1 MKKQVKYV
9 FITGGVVSSLGKGVT
24 SASLALLLKSRGYR
38 VFMQKLD
45 PYLNVDPGTMSPYQH
60 GEVFVTD
67 DGAETD
73 LDLGHYE
80 RFAGVTCSKASNYTS
95 GRIYSAVLARERA
108 GGYLGGTV
116 QVVPHITDEIKAA
129 IRSAGEAHGDEPS
142 PDIVLCEIGGV
153 SGDIES
159 LPFLEAARQ
168 FRFEEGNEN
177 TCFVH
182 LTLGPYL
189 KAAGELKTKPS
200 QHSVGMLRN
209 IGIIPD
215 ILVCR
220 TEMTIPEEH
229 LKKLAMFCNVKREC
243 VIEEKD
249 VADSVYAVP
258 RELREQGLDEQVL
271 RQVRLDLWPI
281 KHTVWDTL
289 VRKAT
294 QPKKRC
300 RIALVGKYISIRDAY
315 KSVHEALQHAGMA
328 NDCKVE
334 VIPIEAEELLAA
346 KNAESAKKKD
356 LCDLCDL
363 CGKKLK
369 DIDGILV
376 PGGFGSRGVEGKIAA
391 IKYAREKKIPFLG
404 ICLGMQCTVIEY
416 ARDVLGWKDANSTEF
431 DENTTHPVIDLME
444 EQRGVTQKGGTM
456 RLGAYPC
463 VLEKGSLA
471 DKLYS
476 HKGHKDNSA
485 CSASL
490 GTRFARLGSLQNAS
504 PAFAAVTRLCVKN
517 KDAPVISERHRHRYE
532 FANDTKAQ
540 KAIEA
545 AGLVASGLSPDGK
558 LVEIVELPGHPY
570 FIASQFHPEFKS
582 RPTIPHPLFNGL
594 VKAALRNGKRGTG
607 TGERIPRAKR
617 VAEGD
622 ALAGVGTERGSEE

>member
-9 FITGGVVSSLGKGVT
+9 FITGGVVSSLGKGIT
-24 SASLALLLKSRGYR
+24 SASLALLLKSRGYK

-80 RFAGVTCSKASNYTS
+80 RFAGVTCTKASNYTS

-129 IRSAGEAHGDEPS
+129 IHDAGNHDC
-142 PDIVLCEIGGV
+142 DIVLCEIGGV

-168 FRFEEGNEN
+168 FRFEEGIEN

-182 LTLGPYL
+182 LTLVPYL

-200 QHSVGMLRN
+200 QHSVGQLRN

-220 TEMTIPEEH
+220 TEMPIPEEH
-229 LKKLAMFCNVKREC
+229 KQKLALFCNVRPEC
-243 VIEEKD
+243 VIEEQD
-249 VADSVYAVP
+249 VTDSVYAVP
-258 RELREQGLDEQVL
+258 RELRKQGLDEQVL
-271 RQVRLDLWPI
+271 RQLHLDIWPV

-294 QPKKRC
+294 QPKKHC
-300 RIALVGKYISIRDAY
+300 RIALVGKYIAIRDAY

-334 VIPIEAEELLAA
+334 VVPIEAEDLINPHTETQRHGDKKSPCASVPLCEL
-346 KNAESAKKKD
+346 KKV
-356 LCDLCDL
+356 
-363 CGKKLK
+363 
-369 DIDGILV
+369 DGILV

-391 IKYAREKKIPFLG
+391 IKYARTHKIPFLG

-416 ARDVLGWKDANSTEF
+416 ARDVLSWADANSTEF
-431 DENTTHPVIDLME
+431 DEHTTHPVIDLME

-463 VLEKGSLA
+463 VIKKNTLAAKLYKNVMTGLTGFSGLSGGTPNTPNPVNPVNPVKNESLA
-471 DKLYS
+471 GL
-476 HKGHKDNSA
+476 
-485 CSASL
+485 
-490 GTRFARLGSLQNAS
+490 
-504 PAFAAVTRLCVKN
+504 
-517 KDAPVISERHRHRYE
+517 ISERHRHRYE
-532 FANDTKAQ
+532 LAYDSEACERL
-540 KAIEA
+540 EA
-545 AGLVASGLSPDGK
+545 AGLKVSGLSPDGK
-558 LVEIVELPGHPY
+558 LVEIVELPSHPY
-570 FIASQFHPEFKS
+570 FIAGQFHPEFKS
-582 RPTIPHPLFNGL
+582 RPTAPHPLFLGL
-594 VKAALRNGKRGTG
+594 VAAALKNR
-607 TGERIPRAKR
+607 RA
-617 VAEGD
+617 
-622 ALAGVGTERGSEE
+622 

>member
-24 SASLALLLKSRGYR
+24 SASLALLLKSRGYK

-80 RFAGVTCSKASNYTS
+80 RFAGVTCTKASNYTS

-129 IRSAGEAHGDEPS
+129 IRSAGEGGGRGATDL

-168 FRFEEGNEN
+168 FRFEEGAEN

-182 LTLGPYL
+182 LTLVPYL

-220 TEMTIPEEH
+220 TEMPIPEEH
-229 LKKLAMFCNVKREC
+229 KQKLALFCNVKREC
-243 VIEEKD
+243 VIEEQD
-249 VADSVYAVP
+249 VTDSVYAVP
-258 RELREQGLDEQVL
+258 RELRKQGLDEQVL
-271 RQVRLDLWPI
+271 RQLHLDIWPV

-289 VRKAT
+289 VKKAT
-294 QPKKRC
+294 QPKKHC
-300 RIALVGKYISIRDAY
+300 RIALVGKYITIRDAY
-315 KSVHEALQHAGMA
+315 KSIHEALQHAGMA

-334 VIPIEAEELLAA
+334 VVPIEAEDILTQRHRDTEPNI
-346 KNAESAKKKD
+346 KH
-356 LCDLCDL
+356 LCASVPLC
-363 CGKKLK
+363 LK
-369 DIDGILV
+369 DVDGILV
-376 PGGFGSRGVEGKIAA
+376 PGGFGARGVEGKIAA
-391 IKYAREKKIPFLG
+391 IKYAREYKIPFLG

-431 DENTTHPVIDLME
+431 DEHTTHPVIDLME
-444 EQRGVTQKGGTM
+444 EQRGITQKGGTM

-463 VLEKGSLA
+463 VLKKGSLA
-471 DKLYS
+471 DRLYS
-476 HKGHKDNSA
+476 HKERKGNSA
-485 CSASL
+485 PL
-490 GTRFARLGSLQNAS
+490 
-504 PAFAAVTRLCVKN
+504 RLCVKN
-517 KDAPVISERHRHRYE
+517 TDTARISERHRHRYE
-532 FANDTKAQ
+532 LAYDSEGRSALV
-540 KAIEA
+540 A
-545 AGLVASGLSPDGK
+545 AGLDVSGVSPDGK
-558 LVEIVELPGHPY
+558 LVEIVELTQAKHPY
-570 FIASQFHPEFKS
+570 FIACQFHPEFKS
-582 RPTIPHPLFNGL
+582 RPTEPHPLFVGL
-594 VKAALRNGKRGTG
+594 VKAALKNRRT
-607 TGERIPRAKR
+607 
-617 VAEGD
+617 
-622 ALAGVGTERGSEE
+622 

>member
-1 MKKQVKYV
+1 MKKQVKYA

-24 SASLALLLKSRGYR
+24 SASLALLLKSRGYK

-80 RFAGVTCSKASNYTS
+80 RFAGVTCTKASNFTS

-129 IRSAGEAHGDEPS
+129 IRSAGEGGGAGRAAL

-168 FRFEEGNEN
+168 FRFEAGPDN

-182 LTLGPYL
+182 LTLVPYL

-200 QHSVGMLRN
+200 QHSVGQLRA

-229 LKKLAMFCNVKREC
+229 LQKLALFCNVKREC

-249 VADSVYAVP
+249 VTDSVYAVP
-258 RELREQGLDEQVL
+258 RELKDQHLDEQVL
-271 RQVRLDLWPI
+271 KQLHLPVNTI
-281 KHTVWDTL
+281 QHTVWDTL

-294 QPKKRC
+294 QPKKSC

-328 NDCKVE
+328 NNCKVE
-334 VIPIEAEELLAA
+334 VVPVEAEEFETGFTGLTGLAKSSNHVNLVNPV
-346 KNAESAKKKD
+346 KNNP
-356 LCDLCDL
+356 
-363 CGKKLK
+363 LK

-376 PGGFGSRGVEGKIAA
+376 PGGFGARGVEGKIAA
-391 IKYAREKKIPFLG
+391 IKYARENNIPFLG

-431 DENTTHPVIDLME
+431 DEKTAHPVIDLME
-444 EQRGVTQKGGTM
+444 EQRGITQKGGTM

-463 VLEKGSLA
+463 VLKKGSLA
-471 DKLYS
+471 AKLY
-476 HKGHKDNSA
+476 KNVLTG
-485 CSASL
+485 L
-490 GTRFARLGSLQNAS
+490 TRFTGLSEGAIQTLNPVNPVNPVKQNN
-504 PAFAAVTRLCVKN
+504 AAG
-517 KDAPVISERHRHRYE
+517 VISERHRHRYE
-532 FANDTKAQ
+532 LAYDGAAREKL
-540 KAIEA
+540 EA
-545 AGLVASGLSPDGK
+545 RGLNVSGLSPDGK
-558 LVEIVELPGHPY
+558 LVEIVELPRTKHPY
-570 FIASQFHPEFKS
+570 FIACQFHPEFKS
-582 RPTIPHPLFNGL
+582 RPTAPHPLFVGL
-594 VKAALRNGKRGTG
+594 VSAALKRKT
-607 TGERIPRAKR
+607 K
-617 VAEGD
+617 
-622 ALAGVGTERGSEE
+622 

>member
-24 SASLALLLKSRGYR
+24 SASLALLLKSRGYK

-80 RFAGVTCSKASNYTS
+80 RFAGVTCTKASNFTS

-129 IRSAGEAHGDEPS
+129 IRSAGEHDC
-142 PDIVLCEIGGV
+142 DIVLCEIGGV

-168 FRFEEGNEN
+168 FRFEEGFEN

-182 LTLGPYL
+182 LTLVPYL

-220 TEMTIPEEH
+220 TEMPIPEEH
-229 LKKLAMFCNVKREC
+229 KQKLAMFCNVRREC
-243 VIEEKD
+243 VIEEQD
-249 VADSVYAVP
+249 VTDSVYAVP
-258 RELREQGLDEQVL
+258 RELRKQGLDEQVL
-271 RQVRLDLWPI
+271 RQLHLDIWPI
-281 KHTVWDTL
+281 KHTSWDTL

-294 QPKKRC
+294 KSKHHC
-300 RIALVGKYISIRDAY
+300 RIALVGKYITIRDAY
-315 KSVHEALQHAGMA
+315 KSIHEALQHAGMA
-328 NDCKVE
+328 KDCKVE
-334 VIPIEAEELLAA
+334 VVPIEAEEIANECNRLHSRAFDSWA
-346 KNAESAKKKD
+346 
-356 LCDLCDL
+356 
-363 CGKKLK
+363 K

-391 IKYAREKKIPFLG
+391 IRYAREHNIPFLG

-416 ARDVLGWKDANSTEF
+416 ARSVVGWEDANSTEF
-431 DENTTHPVIDLME
+431 DENTPHPVIDLME
-444 EQRGVTQKGGTM
+444 EQRGITQKGGTM

-463 VLEKGSLA
+463 VLKKGSLA

-476 HKGHKDNSA
+476 RKEHKERKDS
-485 CSASL
+485 SASL
-490 GTRFARLGSLQNAS
+490 
-504 PAFAAVTRLCVKN
+504 RLCVKN
-517 KDAPVISERHRHRYE
+517 TDTVTISERHRHRYE
-532 FANDTKAQ
+532 LSNASDAS
-540 KAIEA
+540 AALVA
-545 AGLVASGLSPDGK
+545 AGLEVSGLSPDET
-558 LVEIVELPGHPY
+558 LVEIVELPQTTHPY
-570 FIASQFHPEFKS
+570 FIACQFHPEFKS
-582 RPTIPHPLFNGL
+582 RPTSPHPLFLGL
-594 VKAALRNGKRGTG
+594 VEAALKGK
-607 TGERIPRAKR
+607 KK
-617 VAEGD
+617 
-622 ALAGVGTERGSEE
+622 

>member
-1 MKKQVKYV
+1 MEKQVKYV

-24 SASLALLLKSRGYR
+24 SASLALLLKSRGYK

-80 RFAGVTCSKASNYTS
+80 RFAGVTCTKASNYTS

-129 IRSAGEAHGDEPS
+129 IRSAGAGGSRPTATAEAAAETEADP

-168 FRFEEGNEN
+168 FRFEEGVEN

-182 LTLGPYL
+182 LTLVPYL

-220 TEMTIPEEH
+220 TEMPIPEEH
-229 LKKLAMFCNVKREC
+229 KQKLALFCNVRREC
-243 VIEEKD
+243 VIEEQD
-249 VADSVYAVP
+249 VTDSVYAVP

-271 RQVRLDLWPI
+271 KQLHLDIWPI

-289 VRKAT
+289 VKKAT
-294 QPKKRC
+294 KPKRHC
-300 RIALVGKYISIRDAY
+300 RIALVGKYIAIRDAY
-315 KSVHEALQHAGMA
+315 KSIHEALQHAGMA
-328 NDCKVE
+328 RDCKVE
-334 VIPIEAEELLAA
+334 VVPIEAEEF
-346 KNAESAKKKD
+346 ES
-356 LCDLCDL
+356 
-363 CGKKLK
+363 LK
-369 DIDGILV
+369 VSKGESVKASNPQTLKPSNFQTFDGILV

-391 IKYAREKKIPFLG
+391 IRYAREHKIPFLG

-431 DENTTHPVIDLME
+431 DEATAHPVIDLME

-463 VLEKGSLA
+463 VLKKGSLA
-471 DKLYS
+471 SRLY
-476 HKGHKDNSA
+476 KNVLTG
-485 CSASL
+485 L
-490 GTRFARLGSLQNAS
+490 TRFSGLPAS
-504 PAFAAVTRLCVKN
+504 ANHPNNPVNPVKKQAV
-517 KDAPVISERHRHRYE
+517 AGVISERHRHRYE
-532 FANDTKAQ
+532 LAYDSEAREKL
-540 KAIEA
+540 EA
-545 AGLVASGLSPDGK
+545 AGLKVSGLSPDGK
-558 LVEIVELPGHPY
+558 LVEVVELPKHPY
-570 FIASQFHPEFKS
+570 FIACQFHPEFKS
-582 RPTIPHPLFNGL
+582 RPTAPHPLFIGL
-594 VKAALRNGKRGTG
+594 VSAALKKSVTR
-607 TGERIPRAKR
+607 
-617 VAEGD
+617 
-622 ALAGVGTERGSEE
+622 

>member
-129 IRSAGEAHGDEPS
+129 IRSAGEAHGDEPA

-182 LTLGPYL
+182 LTLVPYL

-334 VIPIEAEELLAA
+334 VVPIEAEEFEGCVSRAETRIPQPQAVRKADALAGVRRGE
-346 KNAESAKKKD
+346 KN
-356 LCDLCDL
+356 LCDSAPLRE
-363 CGKKLK
+363 LK
-369 DIDGILV
+369 NIDGILV

-463 VLEKGSLA
+463 LLAKGSLA

-476 HKGHKDNSA
+476 HKEYKTS
-485 CSASL
+485 SASL
-490 GTRFARLGSLQNAS
+490 
-504 PAFAAVTRLCVKN
+504 RLCVKN
-517 KDAPVISERHRHRYE
+517 KEAPVISERHRHRYE

-594 VKAALRNGKRGTG
+594 VKAALKGK
-607 TGERIPRAKR
+607 KK
-617 VAEGD
+617 
-622 ALAGVGTERGSEE
+622 

>member
-9 FITGGVVSSLGKGVT
+9 FITGGVVSSLGKGIT
-24 SASLALLLKSRGYR
+24 SASLALLLKSRGYK

-116 QVVPHITDEIKAA
+116 QVVPHITNEIKAA
-129 IRSAGEAHGDEPS
+129 IRSAGEHDC
-142 PDIVLCEIGGV
+142 DIVLCEIGGV

-168 FRFEEGNEN
+168 FRFEEGAEN

-182 LTLGPYL
+182 LTLVPYL
-189 KAAGELKTKPS
+189 RAAGELKTKPS
-200 QHSVGMLRN
+200 QHSVGQLRA

-220 TEMTIPEEH
+220 TEMPIPREH
-229 LKKLAMFCNVKREC
+229 LEKLAMFCNVRRDC

-249 VADSVYAVP
+249 VTDSVYAVP
-258 RELREQGLDEQVL
+258 RELHKQHLDEQVL
-271 RQVRLDLWPI
+271 KQLHLDIWPI

-289 VRKAT
+289 VKKAT
-294 QPKKRC
+294 QPKHEC
-300 RIALVGKYISIRDAY
+300 TIALVGKYISIRDAY

-328 NDCKVE
+328 HNAKVHVDC
-334 VIPIEAEELLAA
+334 IEAEEVEKNPKLLAKA
-346 KNAESAKKKD
+346 
-356 LCDLCDL
+356 
-363 CGKKLK
+363 
-369 DIDGILV
+369 DGILV
-376 PGGFGSRGVEGKIAA
+376 PGGFGSRGVPGKVAA
-391 IKYAREKKIPFLG
+391 IKWAREKGVPFLG

-431 DENTTHPVIDLME
+431 DEKTAHPVIDLME
-444 EQRGVTQKGGTM
+444 EQKKVTAKGGTM

-463 VLEKGSLA
+463 VLKKGSLA
-471 DKLYS
+471 AKLY
-476 HKGHKDNSA
+476 KT
-485 CSASL
+485 L
-490 GTRFARLGSLQNAS
+490 E
-504 PAFAAVTRLCVKN
+504 
-517 KDAPVISERHRHRYE
+517 ISERHRHRYE
-532 FANDTKAQ
+532 FALGTPMQ
-540 KAIEA
+540 QAIEK
-545 AGLVASGLSPDGK
+545 AGLKVSGTSPDGK
-558 LVEIVELPGHPY
+558 LVEIVELPAHPY
-570 FIASQFHPEFKS
+570 FIAGQFHPEFKS
-582 RPTIPHPLFNGL
+582 RPTAPHPLFNGL
-594 VKAALRNGKRGTG
+594 VAAALKRKSAARGK
-607 TGERIPRAKR
+607 
-617 VAEGD
+617 
-622 ALAGVGTERGSEE
+622 

>member
-129 IRSAGEAHGDEPS
+129 IRSAGEAHGDEPA

-182 LTLGPYL
+182 LTLVPYL

-229 LKKLAMFCNVKREC
+229 LRKLAMFCNVKREC

-334 VIPIEAEELLAA
+334 VVPIEAEEFEGCVSRAETRRRGE
-346 KNAESAKKKD
+346 KN
-356 LCDLCDL
+356 LCDSAPLRE
-363 CGKKLK
+363 LK

-463 VLEKGSLA
+463 VLKKDSLA

-476 HKGHKDNSA
+476 HKEHKDNSA

-490 GTRFARLGSLQNAS
+490 
-504 PAFAAVTRLCVKN
+504 RLCVKN

-570 FIASQFHPEFKS
+570 FIAAQFHPEFKS

-594 VKAALRNGKRGTG
+594 VKAALKNGKREKG
-607 TGERIPRAKR
+607 
-617 VAEGD
+617 
-622 ALAGVGTERGSEE
+622 RGCEE

>member
-9 FITGGVVSSLGKGVT
+9 FITGGVVSSLGKGIT
-24 SASLALLLKSRGYR
+24 SASLALLLKSRGYK

-80 RFAGVTCSKASNYTS
+80 RFAGVTCTKASNYTS

-129 IRSAGEAHGDEPS
+129 IRSAGEHDC
-142 PDIVLCEIGGV
+142 DIVLCEIGGV

-168 FRFEEGNEN
+168 FRFEEGAEN

-182 LTLGPYL
+182 LTLVPYL

-220 TEMTIPEEH
+220 TEMPIPEEH
-229 LKKLAMFCNVKREC
+229 KQKLALFCNVKREC
-243 VIEEKD
+243 VIEEQD
-249 VADSVYAVP
+249 VTDSVYAVP
-258 RELREQGLDEQVL
+258 RELRRQGLDEQVL
-271 RQVRLDLWPI
+271 RQLHLDIWPI
-281 KHTVWDTL
+281 KHTSWDTL
-289 VRKAT
+289 VKKAT
-294 QPKKRC
+294 QPKKQC

-315 KSVHEALQHAGMA
+315 KSIHEALQHAGMA

-334 VIPIEAEELLAA
+334 VVPIEAEEYENNRSRINRVEHVERVEKESCKNLHVSTCSTRLKNSLA
-346 KNAESAKKKD
+346 E
-356 LCDLCDL
+356 
-363 CGKKLK
+363 
-369 DIDGILV
+369 IDGILV

-391 IKYAREKKIPFLG
+391 IKYAREHKIPFLG
-404 ICLGMQCTVIEY
+404 ICLGMQCAVIEY

-431 DENTTHPVIDLME
+431 DEHTTHPVIDLME

-463 VLEKGSLA
+463 VLKKGSLA
-471 DKLYS
+471 AKLYS
-476 HKGHKDNSA
+476 
-485 CSASL
+485 
-490 GTRFARLGSLQNAS
+490 TTQ
-504 PAFAAVTRLCVKN
+504 
-517 KDAPVISERHRHRYE
+517 ISERHRHRYE
-532 FANDTKAQ
+532 LAYDSDGRTALV
-540 KAIEA
+540 A
-545 AGLVASGLSPDGK
+545 AGLVVSGVSPDGK
-558 LVEIVELPGHPY
+558 LVEIVELPQAKHPY
-570 FIASQFHPEFKS
+570 FIAGQFHPEFKS
-582 RPTIPHPLFNGL
+582 RPTAPHPLFVGL
-594 VKAALRNGKRGTG
+594 VDAALKGRK
-607 TGERIPRAKR
+607 K
-617 VAEGD
+617 
-622 ALAGVGTERGSEE
+622 

>member
-9 FITGGVVSSLGKGVT
+9 FITGGVVSSLGKGIT

-129 IRSAGEAHGDEPS
+129 IHSAGEAHGDEPA

-168 FRFEEGNEN
+168 FRFEEGMEN

-182 LTLGPYL
+182 LTLVPYL

-200 QHSVGMLRN
+200 QHSVGQLRA

-220 TEMTIPEEH
+220 TEMTIPDEH
-229 LKKLAMFCNVKREC
+229 LAKLALFCNVKREC

-249 VADSVYAVP
+249 VTDSVYAVP
-258 RELREQGLDEQVL
+258 RELRQQGLDEQVL
-271 RQVRLDLWPI
+271 KQLHLDIWPV
-281 KHTVWDTL
+281 KHTVWDSL

-315 KSVHEALQHAGMA
+315 KSIHEALQHAGMA

-334 VIPIEAEELLAA
+334 VVPIEAECLVPS
-346 KNAESAKKKD
+346 AECRVPSAKSKHKTPSTKHQA
-356 LCDLCDL
+356 LST
-363 CGKKLK
+363 
-369 DIDGILV
+369 IDGILV

-431 DENTTHPVIDLME
+431 DEGTAHPVIDLME
-444 EQRGVTQKGGTM
+444 EQRGITQKGGTM

-463 VLEKGSLA
+463 ILHKGSLA
-471 DKLYS
+471 
-476 HKGHKDNSA
+476 
-485 CSASL
+485 
-490 GTRFARLGSLQNAS
+490 ARLYKEFLTGCES
-504 PAFAAVTRLCVKN
+504 
-517 KDAPVISERHRHRYE
+517 KDAAGMISERHRHRYE
-532 FANDTKAQ
+532 FANGSAEQ
-540 KAIEA
+540 KAIEK

-558 LVEIVELPGHPY
+558 LVEVVELPSHPY

-582 RPTIPHPLFNGL
+582 RPTTPHPLFDGL
-594 VKAALRNGKRGTG
+594 IKAALKGQK
-607 TGERIPRAKR
+607 K
-617 VAEGD
+617 
-622 ALAGVGTERGSEE
+622 

>member
-9 FITGGVVSSLGKGVT
+9 FITGGVVSSLGKGIT

-129 IRSAGEAHGDEPS
+129 IHSAGEAHGDEPA

-168 FRFEEGNEN
+168 FRFEEGMEN

-182 LTLGPYL
+182 LTLVPYL

-200 QHSVGMLRN
+200 QHSVGQLRA

-220 TEMTIPEEH
+220 TEMTIPDEH
-229 LKKLAMFCNVKREC
+229 LAKLALFCNVKREC

-249 VADSVYAVP
+249 VTDSVYAVP
-258 RELREQGLDEQVL
+258 RELRQQGLDEQVL
-271 RQVRLDLWPI
+271 KQLHLDIWPV
-281 KHTVWDTL
+281 KHTVWDSL

-315 KSVHEALQHAGMA
+315 KSIHEALQHAGMA

-334 VIPIEAEELLAA
+334 VVPIEAECLVPS
-346 KNAESAKKKD
+346 AECLVPSAKSKHKTPSTKHQA
-356 LCDLCDL
+356 LST
-363 CGKKLK
+363 
-369 DIDGILV
+369 IDGILV

-431 DENTTHPVIDLME
+431 DEGTAHPVIDLME
-444 EQRGVTQKGGTM
+444 EQRGITQKGGTM

-463 VLEKGSLA
+463 ILAKGTLA
-471 DKLYS
+471 AKLY
-476 HKGHKDNSA
+476 KDV
-485 CSASL
+485 L
-490 GTRFARLGSLQNAS
+490 TGL
-504 PAFAAVTRLCVKN
+504 TRLTGFKG
-517 KDAPVISERHRHRYE
+517 DANPVNPVNPVLKHDAAGMISERHRHRYE
-532 FANDTKAQ
+532 FANGSAEQ
-540 KAIEA
+540 KAIEK

-558 LVEIVELPGHPY
+558 LVEIVELPSHPY
-570 FIASQFHPEFKS
+570 FTASQFHPEFKS
-582 RPTIPHPLFNGL
+582 RPTTPHPLFDGL
-594 VKAALRNGKRGTG
+594 IKAALKGQK
-607 TGERIPRAKR
+607 K
-617 VAEGD
+617 
-622 ALAGVGTERGSEE
+622 

>member
-9 FITGGVVSSLGKGVT
+9 FITGGVVSSLGKGIT
-24 SASLALLLKSRGYR
+24 SASLALLLKSRGYK

-116 QVVPHITDEIKAA
+116 QVVPHITNEIKAA
-129 IRSAGEAHGDEPS
+129 IRSAGEHDC
-142 PDIVLCEIGGV
+142 DIVLCEIGGV

-168 FRFEEGNEN
+168 FRFEEGAEN

-182 LTLGPYL
+182 LTLVPYL

-200 QHSVGMLRN
+200 QHSVGQLRA

-220 TEMTIPEEH
+220 TEMPIPREH
-229 LKKLAMFCNVKREC
+229 LEKLAMFCNVRRDC

-249 VADSVYAVP
+249 VTDSVYAVP
-258 RELREQGLDEQVL
+258 RELHKQHLDEQVL
-271 RQVRLDLWPI
+271 KQLHLDIWPI
-281 KHTVWDTL
+281 RHTVWDTL
-289 VRKAT
+289 VKKAT
-294 QPKKRC
+294 QPKHEC
-300 RIALVGKYISIRDAY
+300 TIALVGKYISIRDAY

-328 NDCKVE
+328 HNAKVHVDC
-334 VIPIEAEELLAA
+334 IEAEEVEKNPKLLAKA
-346 KNAESAKKKD
+346 
-356 LCDLCDL
+356 
-363 CGKKLK
+363 
-369 DIDGILV
+369 DGILV
-376 PGGFGSRGVEGKIAA
+376 PGGFGSRGVPGKVAA
-391 IKYAREKKIPFLG
+391 IKWAREKGVPFLG

-431 DENTTHPVIDLME
+431 DEKTTHPVIDLME
-444 EQRGVTQKGGTM
+444 EQKKVTAKGGTM

-463 VLEKGSLA
+463 ILKKGSLA
-471 DKLYS
+471 AKLY
-476 HKGHKDNSA
+476 KA
-485 CSASL
+485 
-490 GTRFARLGSLQNAS
+490 QE
-504 PAFAAVTRLCVKN
+504 
-517 KDAPVISERHRHRYE
+517 ISERHRHRYE
-532 FANDTKAQ
+532 FALGTPMQ
-540 KAIEA
+540 QAIEK
-545 AGLVASGLSPDGK
+545 AGLQVSGTSPDGK
-558 LVEIVELPGHPY
+558 LVEIVELPKHPY
-570 FIASQFHPEFKS
+570 FIAGQFHPEFKS
-582 RPTIPHPLFNGL
+582 RPTDPHPLFKGL
-594 VKAALRNGKRGTG
+594 VAAALKQRKF
-607 TGERIPRAKR
+607 EKKK
-617 VAEGD
+617 
-622 ALAGVGTERGSEE
+622 